1 MALQVSNGFKALI
14 LGPRSFESIFAGGAI
29 AVYSGARPDTAD
41 DPIPVGAVL
50 LGHITTNGLPWSA
63 LSQANGL
70 TYARQGPFVTKPIGV
85 PWAITPTGSGLATW
99 FRVLSNT
106 PDNGSLSF
114 DLARIDGDI
123 SPSNPDAE
131 MRLLNP
137 VLQVGVVKTLDHFLY
152 TIPPVVGL

>member
-1 MALQVSNGFKALI
+1 MTLQVSNGFKAAI
-14 LGPRSFESIFAGGAI
+14 LGPQSFESIFTGGAI
-29 AVYSGARPDTAD
+29 AIYSGDRPDTAD

-70 TYARQGPFVTKPIGV
+70 AWARQGPFVTKPVGV
-85 PWAITPTGSGLATW
+85 PWAITPVASGLATW
-99 FRVLSNT
+99 FRILSNT

-114 DLARIDGDI
+114 DLSRIDGDV
-123 SPSNPDAE
+123 SASNPDAQ

-137 VLQVGVVKTLDHFLY
+137 VLQVGVGTALNHFLY